1 MQKKTKA
8 LSESALLTTIIS
20 IVGISAMYLPIISL
34 LVIFTFVPLIVIGKK
49 HGFKYA
55 ATSLVASSLI
65 IGMFAGPVY
74 AISLILLLGSPSLIM
89 GLLLNK
95 GKPTSTVIGVG
106 TIAALIS
113 MVALIAFSQMVTG
126 VPLFDTI
133 KTIFDESMKMQQ
145 SMFASFGTDQAKIDL
160 MIKNL
165 NQAKEQ
171 MMLIIP
177 GAFIAW
183 AVVMTVF
190 NYYIAIKILK
200 RTGEKVPEMKPF
212 RDFVLPRN
220 VLVGT
225 IVVYL
230 LSLGASYLN
239 IVDPKVLMANVQ
251 ILIIYTYAT
260 QGLAVALWYMHRRK
274 TKKII
279 QILLITFVLLS
290 SIGTTVFFMVG
301 VIEVGMS
308 IRKRMSNGDDEEQK
322 KLT

>member
-1 MQKKTKA
+1 
-8 LSESALLTTIIS
+8 
-20 IVGISAMYLPIISL
+20 
-34 LVIFTFVPLIVIGKK
+34 
-49 HGFKYA
+49 
-55 ATSLVASSLI
+55 
-65 IGMFAGPVY
+65 
-74 AISLILLLGSPSLIM
+74 
-89 GLLLNK
+89 
-95 GKPTSTVIGVG
+95 
-106 TIAALIS
+106 
-113 MVALIAFSQMVTG
+113 MVALIAFSQFVTG
-126 VPLFDTI
+126 IPMFETI
-133 KTIFDESMKMQQ
+133 KTIFDESAKMQQ
-145 SMFASFGTDQAKIDL
+145 SMFANFGADQAKIDL
-160 MIKNL
+160 MVKNL

-225 IVVYL
+225 IVIYL

-260 QGLAVALWYMHRRK
+260 QGLAVALWYMNRRK

-279 QILLITFVLLS
+279 QILLVTFVLLS
-290 SIGTTVFFMVG
+290 SIGTTAFFMLG

-308 IRKRMSNGDDEEQK
+308 IRKRMSNGDDEKQK
-322 KLT
+322 KLG